1 MRRHRNKSTLLVI
14 KGVAV
19 EVVSVSGLA
28 EIIGKS
34 RDSVLKYEA
43 YEIFPP
49 AIFTRMGYR
58 YYPTTL
64 AKALK
69 PIVAQFPP
77 NKRPSAETIAQINKL
92 FNEER
97 QKYA

>member
-1 MRRHRNKSTLLVI
+1 MRRHRNKSTLLVVG
-14 KGVAV
+14 GVAV

-34 RDSVLKYEA
+34 RDSVLNYESFG
-43 YEIFPP
+43 IFPP
-49 AIFTRMGYR
+49 AIFTRKGYR
-58 YYPTTL
+58 YYPITL
-64 AKALK
+64 ANALK